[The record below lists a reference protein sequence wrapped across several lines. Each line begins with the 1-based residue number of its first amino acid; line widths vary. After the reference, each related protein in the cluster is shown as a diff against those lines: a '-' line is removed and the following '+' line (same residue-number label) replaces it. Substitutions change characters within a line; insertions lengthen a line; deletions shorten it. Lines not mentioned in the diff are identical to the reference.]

1 MLRRFRADLHVHTC
15 LSPCGDLQMSPQKIP
30 AQARRQGVELIAICD
45 HNSAKNV
52 PAVIRCAEG
61 TGIVVLPGMEICT
74 SEEIHLL
81 AIFENLDLVEQM
93 QSLIYRH
100 LEGRNNPEVFG
111 LQVIANELDEVMGYE
126 EKLLSRGINL
136 TVDQVVDKIHRLG
149 GVAVASHID
158 RESYSVISQLGFIPD
173 TLRFDALELTR
184 HIRTEEARKR
194 FAGSRTWTFIRNS
207 DAHYLDDI
215 GINTCEYLLE
225 CPTYAEISKAL
236 KGEDGRMVCE
246 A

>member
-1 MLRRFRADLHVHTC
+1 
-15 LSPCGDLQMSPQKIP
+15 
-30 AQARRQGVELIAICD
+30 VELIAICD

>member
-1 MLRRFRADLHVHTC
+1 
-15 LSPCGDLQMSPQKIP
+15 
-30 AQARRQGVELIAICD
+30 
-45 HNSAKNV
+45 
-52 PAVIRCAEG
+52 
-61 TGIVVLPGMEICT
+61 
-74 SEEIHLL
+74 
-81 AIFENLDLVEQM
+81 M